1 MDISLA
7 LKRFQT
13 LQNTAKKS
21 DHLFKPGNG
30 NSIIRIV
37 PYKFN
42 KDNPFIELY
51 FHYNINN
58 KTYLSPMSFGRPDP
72 IVEFAE
78 KLKRTGD
85 TEDWKSGR
93 RMEPKLRTFAPV
105 IVRGKESE
113 GVKFWGFGKTVY
125 QDILQYIA
133 DPDYGDI
140 TDPITGRDVAL
151 NVTPGDDSGKTY
163 PTTQLRIK
171 PSTSKISTDATQAAE
186 ILDKQMDITELY
198 QELSYAELKTILE
211 NWLDPSKAE
220 SEESQDTASSVESP
234 KETVKETSKTVA
246 SEGLPWD
253 TATETKKVDSKKTAD
268 VSDAFD
274 ELFNS

>member
-21 DHLFKPGNG
+21 DHLFKPANG

-85 TEDWKSGR
+85 TEDWKAGR
-93 RMEPKLRTFAPV
+93 KMEPKLRTFAPV

-171 PSTSKISTDATQAAE
+171 PSTSKISNDAAQAAE

-211 NWLDPSKAE
+211 NWLDPSKAGSDE
-220 SEESQDTASSVESP
+220 SHDTASSVESP
-234 KETVKETSKTVA
+234 KETVKETSKTVT

-253 TATETKKVDSKKTAD
+253 TASETKKVDSKKTAD